1 MSLLLLVGSKGT
13 ESNPHQTVSCA
24 YELNYTARF
33 DAEANRFVGLVCGEL
48 LPEVVLDGHSMLVK
62 PEVATQQLGEQPGTG
77 GENSRNWT
85 ATFRGTNPRNPN
97 FPTEPAR
104 ASGATAAQA
113 FFRQR
118 AA

>member
-1 MSLLLLVGSKGT
+1 M
-13 ESNPHQTVSCA
+13 
-24 YELNYTARF
+24 
-33 DAEANRFVGLVCGEL
+33 CGEL

-62 PEVATQQLGEQPGTG
+62 PEVAAQQLGEQPGTG
-77 GENSRNWT
+77 GELPELDSNLQ
-85 ATFRGTNPRNPN
+85 GNPPPDPN

-104 ASGATAAQA
+104 ASGATVAQA

>member
-1 MSLLLLVGSKGT
+1 M
-13 ESNPHQTVSCA
+13 
-24 YELNYTARF
+24 
-33 DAEANRFVGLVCGEL
+33 CGEL

-62 PEVATQQLGEQPGTG
+62 PEVAAQQLGEQPGYWG
-77 GENSRNWT
+77 GKLPELDSNLQ
-85 ATFRGTNPRNPN
+85 GNPPPDPN

-104 ASGATAAQA
+104 ASGATVAQA